1 MNLSRKIITLV
12 LFGLFTAPLSGFCQ
26 SEALKVV
33 VNNLAYYKQHSELK
47 YLANAKKSVDSLIKT
62 RSDSSNLGKNIYKAI
77 VYSSIAYID
86 STNKLSK
93 PANFFEQ
100 TVALVNRLGENK
112 KIYKYQTELDFSKR
126 CLANVFIRNGFDQ
139 IRHLDFGSAV
149 ESFQNAQAY
158 APNFGQINA
167 YIAYANT
174 RAGRLPEAVKY
185 YNTLL
190 TADSVRTEYVIAAS
204 NIYKTMGDTSKALD
218 VLQKGRRFLP
228 ADKSLLLEEAN
239 IYNNKKDYR
248 ALEPMLKTL
257 IDAYANDAEV
267 SFIAA
272 NCYDHLS
279 QYDRAESLYLRSIEL
294 NSAAYDPV
302 YNLGLLYLKRSATN
316 KNEADAQKNR
326 LVAAQWLQKA
336 YEMAPKNVNT
346 LKLLQLI
353 YAKNG
358 NEDQLNYINY
368 KLQQLTN

>member
-1 MNLSRKIITLV
+1 MKLSRKIITLI
-12 LFGLFTAPLSGFCQ
+12 LFGLFTAPFTGFCQ
-26 SEALKVV
+26 TEALKVV

-86 STNKLSK
+86 STNKLNQ
-93 PANFFEQ
+93 PADFFDQ
-100 TVALVNRLGENK
+100 TVTLVNRLATNK

-126 CLANVFIRNGFDQ
+126 CLANVFIRNGFSQ
-139 IRHLDFGSAV
+139 IRHLDFNSAV

-158 APNFGQINA
+158 APNFAQINA

-174 RAGRLPEAVKY
+174 RAGHLPEAVKY
-185 YNTLL
+185 YTTLI

-228 ADKSLLLEEAN
+228 SDRSLLLEEAN
-239 IYNNKKDYR
+239 IYNNKRDYK
-248 ALEPMLKTL
+248 ALEPMLKGL
-257 IDAYANDAEV
+257 LDAYGNDAEV
-267 SFIAA
+267 FFIAA
-272 NCYDHLS
+272 NCYDHLD
-279 QYDRAESLYLRSIEL
+279 QYDKAESLYLRSIEL
-294 NSAAYDPV
+294 NTSAYDPV
-302 YNLGLLYLKRSATN
+302 YNLGLLYLKRSAAI
-316 KNEADAQKNR
+316 KKYEEAEKNR
-326 LVAAQWLQKA
+326 LRAAQWLQKA

-346 LKLLQLI
+346 LKLLQFI

-358 NEDQLNYINY
+358 NEVQLNNINN

>member
-1 MNLSRKIITLV
+1 MKLSRKIITLV
-12 LFGLFTAPLSGFCQ
+12 LFGLFTAPLTGFCQ

-86 STNKLSK
+86 SANKLSQ
-93 PANFFEQ
+93 PDNFFDQ
-100 TVALVNRLGENK
+100 TVVLVNRLASSK

-126 CLANVFIRNGFDQ
+126 CLANVFIRRGFDQ
-139 IRHLDFGSAV
+139 IRHLDFNKAV
-149 ESFQNAQAY
+149 ESFESAQSY
-158 APNFGQINA
+158 APNFSQINA

-174 RAGRLPEAVKY
+174 RAGRLPEAVKF
-185 YNTLL
+185 YNTLI
-190 TADSVRTEYVIAAS
+190 TADSVKTEYVIAAS

-218 VLQKGRRFLP
+218 ILQKGRRFLP
-228 ADKSLLLEEAN
+228 ADKSLMLEEAN

-248 ALEPMLKTL
+248 SLEPMLKGL
-257 IDAYANDAEV
+257 LDSYPNDAEV
-267 SFIAA
+267 YFIAS
-272 NCYDHLS
+272 NCYDHLD
-279 QYDRAESLYLRSIEL
+279 QPDRAESLYLRSIEL
-294 NSAAYDPV
+294 NSSGYDPV
-302 YNLGLLYLKRSATN
+302 YNLGLLYLKRSASN
-316 KNEADAQKNR
+316 KNTADAEKNR

-346 LKLLQLI
+346 LKLLKLI